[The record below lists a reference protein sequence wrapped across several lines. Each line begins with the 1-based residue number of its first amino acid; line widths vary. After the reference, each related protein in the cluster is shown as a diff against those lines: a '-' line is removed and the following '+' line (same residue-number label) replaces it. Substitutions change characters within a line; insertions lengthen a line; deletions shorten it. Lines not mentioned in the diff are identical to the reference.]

1 MIAIARRRLNTYLQ
15 RLDNAIDDL
24 QQLINRDASA
34 TGVSRAKV
42 MSQHCDAMRRAS
54 LTKLDE
60 LTDVEVDADRLDQ
73 LTVVFERMD
82 AQAKETI
89 ARADTW
95 VNSFHQRKEEEKQAS
110 RDALKRYGKLA
121 DLEIASFDGSPD
133 RYPEFEVSFNSTID
147 RRADLDDAA
156 KINYLI
162 NCCKG
167 KAAEFLKRYKG
178 TNDYALVRNELRKRF
193 GGLNKIIEHVSS
205 QLHTLKSKGT
215 SPAAQRSYLDQVQA
229 LCHTLRSNAFDLNNR
244 ETTSWAAAVCAQLDR
259 DVVVGFTRNRMLA
272 GRTNDDIIT
281 LGEIVKYAEADLLS
295 KDATQAYRG
304 SSNENQSK
312 GGGKSKGQSH
322 GTSLTASSPRQQQQS
337 KKKKQQQG
345 KKQGG
350 AGRSPFKQGGGGGG
364 PSTANGKDAGFTC
377 AFCGNKHKSLACEKA
392 KKLSTKD
399 RVDAL
404 FKRKNGCS
412 RCLAADHRKNK
423 CQRDVRQCGIDG
435 CQGDHHRFLHGG
447 FTKQK

>member
-1 MIAIARRRLNTYLQ
+1 
-15 RLDNAIDDL
+15 
-24 QQLINRDASA
+24 
-34 TGVSRAKV
+34 
-42 MSQHCDAMRRAS
+42 MSQHCGAMRTAT
-54 LTKLDE
+54 LAKLDD
-60 LTDVEVDADRLDQ
+60 LTDVETDQDRLDQ
-73 LTVVFERMD
+73 FTVTFDRMD

-95 VNSFHQRKEEEKQAS
+95 VQSYHLQTEEEKQAS

-121 DLEIASFDGSPD
+121 DLEIVQFDGSPD

-162 NCCKG
+162 NSCKG

-193 GGLNKIIEHVSS
+193 GGLNKIIEHISS
-205 QLHTLKSKGT
+205 QLIHLKAKGNN
-215 SPAAQRSYLDQVQA
+215 PAAQRTYLDQVQA
-229 LCHTLRSNAFDLNNR
+229 LCHTLKAHGFDLDNK
-244 ETTSWAAAVCAQLDR
+244 ETAPWAGSVCGQLDR
-259 DVVVGFTRNRMLA
+259 DIVVGFTRNRMLA

-281 LGEIVKYAEADLLS
+281 LGEIVTYAEADLLS
-295 KDATQAYRG
+295 RDATQTYK
-304 SSNENQSK
+304 SNSDNQSK
-312 GGGKSKGQSH
+312 GGGKKGQSH
-322 GTSLTASSPRQQQQS
+322 GTSLANTSPPQQQQQQCQPR
-337 KKKKQQQG
+337 KKG

-350 AGRSPFKQGGGGGG
+350 AARGPPKPNQGRNGGSPQASGGKE
-364 PSTANGKDAGFTC
+364 ANFTC
-377 AFCGNKHKSLACEKA
+377 SFCGGKHKSLACEKA
-392 KKLSTKD
+392 KKYGPKE

-412 RCLAADHRKNK
+412 RCLAHDHRKSK
-423 CQRDVRQCGIDG
+423 CQREVRQCGIDG

-447 FTKQK
+447 FAKQK